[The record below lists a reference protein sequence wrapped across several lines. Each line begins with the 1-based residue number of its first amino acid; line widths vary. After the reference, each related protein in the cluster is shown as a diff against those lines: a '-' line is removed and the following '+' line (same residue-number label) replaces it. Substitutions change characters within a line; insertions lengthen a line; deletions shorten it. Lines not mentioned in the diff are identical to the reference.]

1 MAFAV
6 VEISGHQYPVR
17 ESEKLVVPLHVGEP
31 GSKVSF
37 EKVSLLGE
45 GTEVKVGRPSIQ
57 GALVE
62 AEVLEHR
69 KGRKVTVGK
78 FKRRRDYHRTKG
90 HRQDETVLR
99 ITRISAS

>member
-6 VEISGHQYPVR
+6 VVIGGLQYPVH
-17 ESEKLVVPLHVGEP
+17 ESERIVVPLHVGKP
-31 GSKVSF
+31 GEKHSF
-37 EKVSLLGE
+37 DRVLMVGE
-45 GTEVKVGRPSIQ
+45 GSSVKVGRPAVA
-57 GALVE
+57 GASVE

-69 KGRKVTVGK
+69 RGKKVTVGK

-99 ITRISAS
+99 ITRISA

>member
-6 VEISGHQYPVR
+6 VEIYGHQYPV
-17 ESEKLVVPLHVGEP
+17 SDNEKIVVPRRLGEP

-37 EKVSLLGE
+37 EKVKLVGE
-45 GTEVKVGRPSIQ
+45 GASIKVGRPAVQ
-57 GALVE
+57 GATVE

-69 KGRKVTVGK
+69 KGLKVTVGK

-99 ITRISAS
+99 ITRISA

>member
-17 ESEKLVVPLHVGEP
+17 EAQNLVVPSYVGTP

-37 EKVSLLGE
+37 DQVMLVGE
-45 GTEVKVGRPSIQ
+45 GAAVKVGRPSVQ
-57 GALVE
+57 GASVE

-69 KGRKVTVGK
+69 RGDKVVVGK

-90 HRQDETVLR
+90 HRQNETVLR
-99 ITRISAS
+99 ITRITG